1 MSTPREKIIG
11 IDLGTTNSA
20 AAVLEA
26 GRPVV
31 IPSAEGPTAAGKMFP
46 SVVAFTADGTLLV
59 GEPAK
64 RQYVANPEGTVFEIK
79 RKMGTDYTIRLGGKV
94 FTPQQISSFI
104 LQKIKK
110 DAETFLG
117 YPVKKAVITVPAH
130 FNDNQRQ
137 ATKDAGEIAGLE
149 VVRIINEPTAA
160 CLAFGLD
167 KTEKEMKVLVFSFGG
182 GTHDVTVMEFGGGVF
197 QVLATSGDTQ
207 TGGTDI
213 DSVIVNLLL
222 DDFKAKMGIDLRNDR
237 TAMARLKEAAE
248 RAKIEL
254 SNVITTDIDLPFIAS
269 DSTGAKNLHYTLTR
283 AKLEELARPIVA
295 KIESPIKRVVQ
306 DAKLEIKD
314 IQKVILIGGMTR
326 MPLVRKT
333 VEDVMG
339 KAAERGVD
347 PMEAV
352 AIGAAI
358 QGGVLAGEVK
368 DILLLDVTPLSLGV
382 ETMGGIMTKVVEK
395 NTTIPT
401 KRTQTFSTAADFQ
414 TAVTIHVLQGERAM
428 ASDNI
433 SLGMF
438 NLAGIPPAPRGVPQV
453 EVTFEIDA
461 SGILNVSAKD
471 LGTSK
476 EAKITISAS
485 TKLSKEDKERMV
497 QAAEQYAEQDKK
509 KMEEAQLLNDADSML
524 YTAEKTKT
532 DLTGKISEADV
543 GKIDAGSRD
552 LRKAIESKDYAEMK
566 AKSDALRK
574 VLQDVGTAVYQ
585 QAAQQAQASQQ
596 QQQSQ
601 AGGAPGGAGGS
612 QSPPGDG
619 NVTDAD
625 YKVVDDEKR

>member
-64 RQYVANPEGTVFEIK
+64 RQVVANPEGTVFEIK
-79 RKMGTDYTIRLGGKV
+79 RKMGTDYTVRIQGKE
-94 FTPQQISSFI
+94 FTPQQVSSFV

-182 GTHDVTVMEFGGGVF
+182 GTHDVTVMEFGQGVF

-207 TGGTDI
+207 TGGADV
-213 DSVIVNLLL
+213 DYAIVNLLL
-222 DDFKAKMGIDLRNDR
+222 DDFRSKTGIDLKNDK

-254 SNVITTDIDLPFIAS
+254 SNVITTDIDLPFVAS

-283 AKLEELARPIVA
+283 AKLEDLARPFVTM
-295 KIESPIKRVVQ
+295 IETPIKKVIQ
-306 DAKLEIKD
+306 DAKLEVKD

-333 VEDVMG
+333 VEDIVG
-339 KAAERGVD
+339 KPAERGVD

-382 ETMGGIMTKVVEK
+382 ETLGGIMTHVVEK

-401 KRTQTFSTAADFQ
+401 KAKQTFTTAADFQ
-414 TAVTIHVLQGERAM
+414 TAVTIHVLQGERSM
-428 ASDNI
+428 AADNV
-433 SLGMF
+433 SLGNF
-438 NLAGIPPAPRGVPQV
+438 NLTGIPPAPRGVPQV

-461 SGILNVSAKD
+461 NGILNVSARD
-471 LGTSK
+471 IGTGK
-476 EAKITISAS
+476 EAKITISAA
-485 TKLSKEDKERMV
+485 TKLSKDEKEKLV
-497 QAAEQYAEQDKK
+497 KDAEQYAEQDKK
-509 KMEEAQLLNDADSML
+509 KMEEARLLNDADSML

-532 DLTGKISEADV
+532 DLAGKITQENTA
-543 GKIDAGSRD
+543 KIDDAAKE
-552 LRKAIESKDYAEMK
+552 LRKAIESKNMADI
-566 AKSDALRK
+566 KSRSDSLRK
-574 VLQDVGTAVYQ
+574 ILQEVGTAVYQ
-585 QAAQQAQASQQ
+585 QAAQETQATQGQA
-596 QQQSQ
+596 
-601 AGGAPGGAGGS
+601 PPGAGPAQGPS
-612 QSPPGDG
+612 GTPGTE

-625 YKVVDDEKR
+625 YKVVDDEKKQ